1 MIIEQCHKG
10 QAKNKEIDKNII
22 ESGLFECCMMIYF
35 KHSQRCNVLSSSMLE
50 NLKIIEK
57 MEFS

>member
-1 MIIEQCHKG
+1 M
-10 QAKNKEIDKNII
+10 
-22 ESGLFECCMMIYF
+22 ECCMMIYM
-35 KHSQRCNVLSSSMLE
+35 KYSQRYNVISSSMLE